1 MSFLLA
7 IGRALPEARRFRPVR
22 DPKEVRRNALILPY
36 GCVEGMDPGSPI
48 WEKLAAPVRGHGD
61 IYGLM
66 LPWGVVPEETFRK
79 HIAFLAYPHEVPDRA
94 AARDAADKIR
104 AWMETKGR
112 TYHSIAF
119 VAYGP
124 LIDVWSHG
132 VRGTMAAE
140 AVSLVKV
147 PQRMD
152 GLLQASVSR
161 KICSI
166 FGLNSK
172 DQ

>member
-1 MSFLLA
+1 MPARGAVQLSLRRDPLA
-7 IGRALPEARRFRPVR
+7 AQLDPRARRALSSLV
-22 DPKEVRRNALILPY
+22 
-36 GCVEGMDPGSPI
+36 
-48 WEKLAAPVRGHGD
+48 
-61 IYGLM
+61 
-66 LPWGVVPEETFRK
+66 
-79 HIAFLAYPHEVPDRA
+79 DRA